1 MIPKCLATRLLWTLL
16 LSLVIVNACGFN
28 EETTAEIATEYERT
42 YLTESVP
49 PCVATDTA
57 PDPCPSPDFLPLQ
70 RQESSVGHFGMMPWY
85 EVPSFT
91 ERLLWDPDYDGFT
104 IAQIVVRGTV
114 KTGTTRCKTY
124 KARIPDY
131 IVQHLRSVQVQ
142 DQYIVDYYHYSCFA
156 DVEVKEYIVG
166 KGPSV
171 LTVLLDRLALD
182 GDYFAPDYKPRAVS
196 LDYHGDPE
204 ETAKDY
210 EGREM
215 IFFLG
220 AAPSIAVE
228 AWAGLG
234 GGNMWFLTTTETGI
248 RAVAEYYE
256 LAILEKH
263 RSKLNL
269 PLDEMIADIKQA
281 AINREALTGGRIGM
295 DPDLPMFI
303 TDAHNLRDY
312 YTSVGAVYGTTEN
325 ATVLPPPVPGEDD
338 PTAPTLPVNDG
349 TTVTTVPVPGEETTA
364 PPATDD
370 AGLSVEQTT
379 TTTTEPTTTS
389 STTTT
394 LVASTTTEVAPAD
407 TGTATTEAETTTTT
421 STIPETVTGTTT
433 TTTEAPNEED
443 ITPPV
448 DDTVGEEEQTPTT
461 TSALRSDDDNTTTTT
476 VSHTEEQT
484 TTTYGAPPLIDGEDP
499 DDETIVPPPA
509 DGDIASPADDGE
521 PEADPAPGGLPTD
534 ETTS

>member
-1 MIPKCLATRLLWTLL
+1 MFGNRLPWTLL
-16 LSLVIVNACGFN
+16 VSLVIIVNACGFN
-28 EETTAEIATEYERT
+28 EETAAETATVPERT

-49 PCVATDTA
+49 PCVATESE
-57 PDPCPSPDFLPLQ
+57 PDPCPDFLPLQ

-104 IAQIVVRGTV
+104 SVQIVVRGTV

-131 IVQHLRSVQVQ
+131 IVQHFRSVQVQ
-142 DQYIVDYYHYSCFA
+142 DQYIVDRYHYSCFA
-156 DVEVKEYIVG
+156 DVTVKEYIVG

-171 LTVLLDRLALD
+171 LTVLLDRVALD
-182 GDYFAPDYKPRAVS
+182 GEYFAPDYKPRAGY
-196 LDYHGDPE
+196 LDYWGDPE

-303 TDAHNLRDY
+303 TDAHDLRDY

-325 ATVLPPPVPGEDD
+325 ATVLPPPAPGEDD

-349 TTVTTVPVPGEETTA
+349 ATVTTVPVPGEETTA

-379 TTTTEPTTTS
+379 TTTT
-389 STTTT
+389 
-394 LVASTTTEVAPAD
+394 VIASTTTEVAPAD
-407 TGTATTEAETTTTT
+407 TGTTTTETETTTTT
-421 STIPETVTGTTT
+421 STVPETVTGTTT
-433 TTTEAPNEED
+433 TTTEAPNKEGSS
-443 ITPPV
+443 PPV
-448 DDTVGEEEQTPTT
+448 DDITGEGEQAPAT
-461 TSALRSDDDNTTTTT
+461 TSALPSDDDNTTTT
-476 VSHTEEQT
+476 VSTAEEQSPT
-484 TTTYGAPPLIDGEDP
+484 TTGAPPPVDGEDP
-499 DDETIVPPPA
+499 DDEAIVPPPA
-509 DGDIASPADDGE
+509 DDDISPPTDDGE
-521 PEADPAPGGLPTD
+521 PEAEPALGGLPTD